1 MHKAGAR
8 ADRVESTKR
17 TTVIAAPP
25 TKARARGATRKA
37 EESQYQATLAS
48 ARATWLSDVRDV
60 LSGKHLGSDI
70 LAGITVAAV
79 ALPLNLAL
87 AVASGLPPIAG
98 LISGAFGGIIAASFG
113 GSTLQ
118 VTGPAA
124 ALSVMVLAL
133 AKDFGATGVAAACL
147 IVGLTQWTLAATLSG
162 KLSRHFPESVLAGFT
177 TGVGLKL
184 LDAQIPEILGFDY
197 RVFQLAQ
204 MLHRPSWLHEVSW
217 VAAVSGLSVA
227 LLVTGMAKYKRFPA
241 AIVGISVVTFI
252 SVYVGWGIERIGAL
266 PNHLPAPSLPM
277 APDGRWG
284 ELIVKTIPLGILAG
298 VESLLSARAIDRMA
312 GAKKEHDPNL
322 ELFGQ
327 GLANIVV
334 SFFGGMP
341 VSGVVVRSGVN
352 LQSGGKTRFSALL
365 HGVLLVLAVVY
376 LSTQLA
382 LVPLAALAALL
393 DVVGLRLLEVR
404 VFFELLQAHRLEA
417 LAFVAALAGTVSG
430 HLMTGLVVGGLL
442 HALHRYVNP
451 HEAKEAKADPGVR
464 AVLGKEHAV
473 ARTHDHPDAR
483 PVRVPGW
490 LSHIQGATRKA
501 DTAYVHGKAAVIGRV
516 VLGEHVHVAAGSSI
530 RADEGTP
537 FFIGDNSNVQDGVVI
552 HALKDRHVMVRGET
566 WAVYVGR
573 NVSIAHDALVH
584 GPCYVGDD
592 TFIGFKAVVHDS
604 VVGSRCFIG
613 IGAVVVGVEIP
624 DGKRVPHG
632 MIVDSADAVER
643 LPDAEHAHREFN
655 EDVVEVNRGL
665 ALAYQAADDDD
676 DDTPR
681 ATRPDSSPPRAPR
694 PWDEAWIPM
703 RLGRDTL

>member
-1 MHKAGAR
+1 VRG
-8 ADRVESTKR
+8 
-17 TTVIAAPP
+17 TTIVTAPP
-25 TKARARGATRKA
+25 TRARAFGAKEKVKPSLYRDAIAAAKGA
-37 EESQYQATLAS
+37 WLHD
-48 ARATWLSDVRDV
+48 AREA
-60 LSGKHLGSDI
+60 LSGKHLGADI

-98 LISGAFGGIIAASFG
+98 LIAGAFGGMVAAIAG
-113 GSTLQ
+113 GTALQ

-147 IVGLTQWTLAATLSG
+147 LVGLTQWVLAFSLSG
-162 KLSRHFPESVLAGFT
+162 KLSRYFPESVLAGFT
-177 TGVGLKL
+177 TGVGIKL

-197 RVFQLAQ
+197 RVVELAQ
-204 MLHRPSWLHEVSW
+204 MIHRPKWLHEVSW
-217 VAAVSGLSVA
+217 VAVVGGLGVA
-227 LLVTGMAKYKRFPA
+227 LLVVGTAKYKRFPA
-241 AIVGISVVTFI
+241 AIVGISMVTFV
-252 SVYVGWGIERIGAL
+252 SVYVGWDIERIGTLPSRLPTPAL
-266 PNHLPAPSLPM
+266 PVVPN
-277 APDGRWG
+277 GRWG
-284 ELIVKTIPLGILAG
+284 ELALKALPLGLLAA
-298 VESLLSARAIDRMA
+298 VESLLAARAVDRMA
-312 GAKKEHDPNL
+312 PTARRHDPNL

-352 LQSGGKTRFSALL
+352 VQSGGKTRFSAFL

-376 LSTQLA
+376 LSKQLA
-382 LVPLAALAALL
+382 LVPLSALAGLL
-393 DVVGLRLLEVR
+393 CVVGLRLIEVR
-404 VFFELLQAHRLEA
+404 TFFELAQKHRIEA
-417 LAFVAALAGTVSG
+417 LAFVAALGGTVTG
-430 HLMTGLVVGGLL
+430 HLMMGLVAGGLL
-442 HALHRYVNP
+442 HALHRYMNP
-451 HEAKEAKADPGVR
+451 DDEHEGEEKKDPGLR
-464 AVLGKEHAV
+464 AVLDKDHAE
-473 ARTHDHPDAR
+473 ARKHGHPDAR

-490 LSHIQGATRKA
+490 LQHIQGSSPKA
-501 DTAYVHGKAAVIGRV
+501 LTSFVHEKAAVIGRV
-516 VLGEHVHVAAGSSI
+516 TLGQHVHVAAGSSI

-537 FFIGDNSNVQDGVVI
+537 FFIGDNTNVQDGVVI
-552 HALKDRHVMVRGET
+552 HALKDRHVQVRGEQ

-584 GPCYVGDD
+584 GPCYIGDD

-604 VVGSRCFIG
+604 VVGRHCFIG

-643 LPDAEHAHREFN
+643 LPDAEHSHHEFN

-665 ALAYQAADDDD
+665 ALAYQEAENP
-676 DDTPR
+676 TTNNGPR
-681 ATRPDSSPPRAPR
+681 AHAIAHPAPR
-694 PWDEAWIPM
+694 RAHPWDEAWTPLRI
-703 RLGRDTL
+703 GKDAI